1 MGVIHERRSK
11 RDRDLGKR
19 NVPFDHSDGTVHR
32 RLAMSTTLFLYLD
45 GIHALAIENYYCRV
59 KLLPDNNIQE

>member
-32 RLAMSTTLFLYLD
+32 RLAMSTTQFYIWMAFTLS
-45 GIHALAIENYYCRV
+45 
-59 KLLPDNNIQE
+59 P